1 MARGIE
7 ISLVHGDVMLAKWAT
22 RLNYV
27 TLSEVQQHVPSG
39 FERGTYK
46 ITFRGEDLHSARR
59 GRKYEHPDC
68 AQTSRHVSDSIT
80 KLIKCNV
87 QTSRLAC
94 DIWTHIHVDRKL

>member
-1 MARGIE
+1 MARDIE

-46 ITFRGEDLHSARR
+46 ITFRDEDLQSANRR
-59 GRKYEHPDC
+59 CGRRYEH
-68 AQTSRHVSDSIT
+68 S
-80 KLIKCNV
+80 
-87 QTSRLAC
+87 
-94 DIWTHIHVDRKL
+94 THA

>member
-1 MARGIE
+1 MARDIE

-46 ITFRGEDLHSARR
+46 ITFRDEDLHSANGRC
-59 GRKYEHPDC
+59 GRKYEHSAC
-68 AQTSRHVSDSIT
+68 A
-80 KLIKCNV
+80 
-87 QTSRLAC
+87 
-94 DIWTHIHVDRKL
+94 

>member
-1 MARGIE
+1 MACDSHTYARACSYFRDLPVAAAMARGIE

-46 ITFRGEDLHSARR
+46 ITFRDEDLHSANGRC
-59 GRKYEHPDC
+59 GRKCEQSAC
-68 AQTSRHVSDSIT
+68 A
-80 KLIKCNV
+80 
-87 QTSRLAC
+87 
-94 DIWTHIHVDRKL
+94 

>member
-46 ITFRGEDLHSARR
+46 ITFRDEDLHSEKTAAWKKIRAFGLR
-59 GRKYEHPDC
+59 ADP
-68 AQTSRHVSDSIT
+68 
-80 KLIKCNV
+80 
-87 QTSRLAC
+87 
-94 DIWTHIHVDRKL
+94 

>member
-1 MARGIE
+1 MARGME

-46 ITFRGEDLHSARR
+46 ITFCDEDFHSGNKRGVEEMQALGLRVDL
-59 GRKYEHPDC
+59 
-68 AQTSRHVSDSIT
+68 
-80 KLIKCNV
+80 
-87 QTSRLAC
+87 
-94 DIWTHIHVDRKL
+94 

>member
-46 ITFRGEDLHSARR
+46 ITFRDEDLHYAN
-59 GRKYEHPDC
+59 GRC
-68 AQTSRHVSDSIT
+68 G
-80 KLIKCNV
+80 IKCEH
-87 QTSRLAC
+87 SAC
-94 DIWTHIHVDRKL
+94 A